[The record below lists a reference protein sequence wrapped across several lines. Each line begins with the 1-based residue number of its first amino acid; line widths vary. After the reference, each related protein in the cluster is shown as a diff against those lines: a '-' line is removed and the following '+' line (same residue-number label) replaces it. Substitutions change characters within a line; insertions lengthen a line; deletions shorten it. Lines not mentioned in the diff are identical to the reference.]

1 MTHVFHSARRVK
13 EKIHPNARPA
23 RSESRTDPPP
33 SIRMDRPHRP
43 LGLKP
48 GDQGAILLFQ
58 DRVKT
63 SNSFA
68 TVWVTVPNR
77 ALGRK
82 IGRQAV
88 EAGLAACAQVSGP
101 LESIYRWQGAVE
113 SAREW
118 LLVLKTRT
126 RCLKALE
133 ALVVAHHPYDTP
145 QFIAL
150 PLLGGSTRYLAWLEA
165 SARPT
170 TIRPTPRARKPA
182 KPIRQ
187 TR

>member
-1 MTHVFHSARRVK
+1 LNPGRR
-13 EKIHPNARPA
+13 R
-23 RSESRTDPPP
+23 
-33 SIRMDRPHRP
+33 
-43 LGLKP
+43 G
-48 GDQGAILLFQ
+48 ILLVQ

-77 ALGRK
+77 ALGRSL
-82 IGRQAV
+82 GRQAV

-113 SAREW
+113 SSREW

-133 ALVVAHHPYDTP
+133 AFVLAHHPYDTP

-150 PLLGGSTRYLAWLEA
+150 PLLGGSSKYLAWLEA
-165 SARPT
+165 ST
-170 TIRPTPRARKPA
+170 RPTPTQPTRARPNPRPGEPA
-182 KPIRQ
+182 RSVRR

>member
-1 MTHVFHSARRVK
+1 MTHAFHSARRVK
-13 EKIHPNARPA
+13 EKIQPNARPA

-43 LGLKP
+43 LGLNP

>member
-1 MTHVFHSARRVK
+1 MGQ
-13 EKIHPNARPA
+13 
-23 RSESRTDPPP
+23 RTAGPDERAP
-33 SIRMDRPHRP
+33 D
-43 LGLKP
+43 GLNP
-48 GDQGAILLFQ
+48 GGQGGILRIQ
-58 DRVKT
+58 ERVKT

-77 ALGRK
+77 ALGRSL
-82 IGRQAV
+82 GRQAV

-126 RCLKALE
+126 RCLTALE
-133 ALVVAHHPYDTP
+133 ALVLAHHPYDTP

-150 PLLGGSTRYLAWLEA
+150 PLLGGSQKYLAWLGA
-165 SARPT
+165 STRSTPTRPPQPRANPRLKKPPQSAR
-170 TIRPTPRARKPA
+170 RAR
-182 KPIRQ
+182 
-187 TR
+187 